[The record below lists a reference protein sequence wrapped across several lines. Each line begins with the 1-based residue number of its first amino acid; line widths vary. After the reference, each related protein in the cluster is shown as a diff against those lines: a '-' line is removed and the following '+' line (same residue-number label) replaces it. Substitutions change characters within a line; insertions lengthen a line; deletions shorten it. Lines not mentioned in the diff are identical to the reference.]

1 MPTLVGLSLNH
12 DWTIVSC
19 IRVTFGRGRP
29 TAGGGRGRYAPAWPQ
44 RLASGRSWLS
54 ALIAVLAFAGGVN
67 AAAAQAPVSAR
78 LAAATDAFAAAHPA
92 FPGVALAVVSPRV
105 QWTGSAGHAALG
117 ARAALDPEAGFRIA
131 SVTKTFT
138 AAAILR
144 LAEQGRIGLD
154 DPIAEHLA
162 PATLELLRRG
172 GYDADAIHVRHLLMH
187 TTGLYDYASDPG
199 FVEYVLK
206 HGRHHWTRT
215 EQVRFAITHGKPY
228 AAPGREFHY
237 ADTGYVLLGEIIE
250 RTTGRP
256 LASAFRRLLGFD
268 KLGLSHTYLESLEP
282 QPHAA
287 HARAH
292 QYYQRIDATAFD
304 PSFDLYGGG
313 GLVSTVDDLARFYR
327 ALLDGKVFEKSAT
340 LRTMLGNPNSR
351 RVADLGM
358 GIFSNRIGGR
368 SGEDCWGHSGFW
380 GTTVID
386 CPASHVTLALDVNQ
400 ADGFDVPSQQFLA
413 TILRLVR

>member
-12 DWTIVSC
+12 DRTIVSC

-29 TAGGGRGRYAPAWPQ
+29 TAGGGRGGFAPAWPQ
-44 RLASGRSWLS
+44 RVAWRRSWLV
-54 ALIAVLAFAGGVN
+54 ALIAVLALAGGAS
-67 AAAAQAPVSAR
+67 AASTSPPASAR

-92 FPGVALAVVSPRV
+92 YPGVALAVVSPRV
-105 QWTGSAGHAALG
+105 HWTGSAGHAAFG
-117 ARAALDPEAGFRIA
+117 ARAALDPGAGFRIA

-144 LAEQGRIGLD
+144 LVEQGRVGLD

-162 PATLELLRRG
+162 PATFDLLRGG

-187 TTGLYDYASDPG
+187 TSGLYDYASDPK
-199 FVEYVLK
+199 FVAYVLT

-228 AAPGREFHY
+228 AAPGKEFHY
-237 ADTGYVLLGEIIE
+237 SDTGYVLLGEILE
-250 RTTGRP
+250 RATGRP
-256 LASAFRRLLGFD
+256 LASAFRRLLGFEQ
-268 KLGLSHTYLESLEP
+268 LGLSHTYLESLEP
-282 QPHAA
+282 RPPVRP
-287 HARAH
+287 RAH
-292 QYYQRIDATAFD
+292 QYYQRVD
-304 PSFDLYGGG
+304 
-313 GLVSTVDDLARFYR
+313 STGVRSLLRPLRRRR
-327 ALLDGKVFEKSAT
+327 AGLDGRRPRPLLPRPAHGDVFEKSAT
-340 LRTMLGNPNSR
+340 LRTMLGKPNPR

-380 GTTVID
+380 GTTVIH
-386 CPASHVTLALDVNQ
+386 CPASNVTLALDVNQ

-413 TILRLVR
+413 KILRLVR

>member
-1 MPTLVGLSLNH
+1 MPSLVGLSMNH
-12 DWTIVSC
+12 ERTIVSC

-29 TAGGGRGRYAPAWPQ
+29 TAGGGRGGYAPAWPQ
-44 RLASGRSWLS
+44 RLASGRSWLT
-54 ALIAVLAFAGGVN
+54 ALIAVLAFAGGAD

-78 LAAATDAFAAAHPA
+78 LAAATDAFAAAHPTY
-92 FPGVALAVVSPRV
+92 PGVALAVVSPRV
-105 QWTGSAGHAALG
+105 HWTGSAGHAALG

-144 LAEQGRIGLD
+144 LAEQGRLGLD
-154 DPIAEHLA
+154 DPIADHLA

-172 GYDADAIHVRHLLMH
+172 GYDPDAIHVRHLLMH
-187 TTGLYDYASDPG
+187 TSGLYDYASDPK
-199 FVEYVLK
+199 FVEYVLT
-206 HGRHHWTRT
+206 HGRHHWTRN
-215 EQVRFAITHGKPY
+215 EQVRFAMTHGKPY
-228 AAPGREFHY
+228 GAPGREFHY

-282 QPHAA
+282 RPPAA

-327 ALLDGKVFEKSAT
+327 ALLDGDVFEK
-340 LRTMLGNPNSR
+340 R
-351 RVADLGM
+351 
-358 GIFSNRIGGR
+358 
-368 SGEDCWGHSGFW
+368 
-380 GTTVID
+380 
-386 CPASHVTLALDVNQ
+386 AST
-400 ADGFDVPSQQFLA
+400 VPSSGPRRAPRQS
-413 TILRLVR
+413 TPTTTPRRSCRHVERR